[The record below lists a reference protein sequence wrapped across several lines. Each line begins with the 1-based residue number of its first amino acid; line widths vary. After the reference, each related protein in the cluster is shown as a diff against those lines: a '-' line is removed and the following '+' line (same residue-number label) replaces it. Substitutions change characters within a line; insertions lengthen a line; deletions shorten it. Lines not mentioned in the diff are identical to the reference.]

1 MCKHTAK
8 SHITQLWKGASV
20 AIAATASSGASFYI
34 DENAQID
41 LFLARHEFPWKW
53 HLWALLLLV
62 PIQHVFCAE
71 GWAQLLE
78 GSRVGRGSAGT
89 EKARLKATKL
99 VLVAR
104 EGRRGK
110 QETNKCALIWVK
122 SSVLLAYIALG
133 E

>member
-1 MCKHTAK
+1 MPK
-8 SHITQLWKGASV
+8 STFFWQDANFLG
-20 AIAATASSGASFYI
+20 SGTCGLRYCLYLSNTFFAPK
-34 DENAQID
+34 A
-41 LFLARHEFPWKW
+41 
-53 HLWALLLLV
+53 
-62 PIQHVFCAE
+62 
-71 GWAQLLE
+71 GGQLLE

-110 QETNKCALIWVK
+110 QETNKRTLIWVK